1 MGRRMLVESGIRPPT
16 FRVLQLG
23 TPRVPH
29 RTFIAFILP
38 SIVAMLLFIATPIVS
53 FTIQSLYVEHD
64 KILVTSETCQPLGGC
79 VTETRVDS
87 DATAKLRQ
95 EQPLGK
101 FNGLGVYKDHNHL
114 AFADIRKILAADS
127 GFVETVSLIYDLPF
141 YRALVF
147 TLTYA
152 LTVTPL
158 AMCLGFIIALAVNA
172 VPKLL
177 KGPVIFFSLLPMVVT
192 PLIGSLVVYWMINA
206 EGILGA
212 AIQHITGNPDLS
224 LKASPL
230 MTWITLIC
238 YGIWTNAPFSFIVFY
253 SGLQTVPSDT
263 MESAMIDGAS
273 RLQRV
278 RFVVLP
284 TLMPLAVFVA
294 LVQLMDN
301 FRVLEPIIG
310 FNAAANATSLSYSIF
325 TALNNQS
332 AQMFS
337 SAAATS
343 VLTIAGVV
351 ILLTPV
357 LVRTARQF
365 GMRT

>member
-1 MGRRMLVESGIRPPT
+1 
-16 FRVLQLG
+16 
-23 TPRVPH
+23 VPH
-29 RTFIAFILP
+29 RTFLAFILP
-38 SIVAMLLFIATPIVS
+38 SILAMLLFIATPIVS
-53 FTIQSLYVEHD
+53 FTIQSLYIEHD

-79 VTETRVDS
+79 VKETRVDS
-87 DATAKLRQ
+87 DATAQIRR
-95 EQPLGK
+95 EHPLGK
-101 FNGLGVYKDHNHL
+101 FNGFGVYQDHNHL
-114 AFADIRKILAADS
+114 AFADIGKIVSAHTGFFEAAS
-127 GFVETVSLIYDLPF
+127 RIYDLPF

-158 AMCLGFIIALAVNA
+158 AMCLGFVIALAVNA
-172 VPKLL
+172 VPKFI

-206 EGILGA
+206 DGILGA

-224 LKASPL
+224 LKASPA
-230 MTWITLIC
+230 MTWTTLIC

-253 SGLQTVPSDT
+253 AGLQTVPSDT
-263 MESAMIDGAS
+263 MESSMIDGAN
-273 RLQRV
+273 RFQRV

-284 TLMPLAVFVA
+284 TLMPLAVFVT

-310 FNAAANATSLSYSIF
+310 FNAAANATSLSYSIY

-343 VLTIAGVV
+343 VLTITGVI

-357 LVRTARQF
+357 LIKTVREFGAR
-365 GMRT
+365 T

>member
-1 MGRRMLVESGIRPPT
+1 M
-16 FRVLQLG
+16 
-23 TPRVPH
+23 PH
-29 RTFIAFILP
+29 RTFLAFILP
-38 SIVAMLLFIATPIVS
+38 SILAMLLFIATPIVS
-53 FTIQSLYVEHD
+53 FAIQSLYVAHN

-79 VTETRVDS
+79 VKETRVDS
-87 DATAKLRQ
+87 DATQKLRR
-95 EQPLGK
+95 EHPLGK
-101 FNGLGVYKDHNHL
+101 FNGLGIYVDHNHL
-114 AFADIRKILAADS
+114 AFSDISAIISTNAGLSDAAS
-127 GFVETVSLIYDLPF
+127 RIYDLPF

-147 TLTYA
+147 TLIYA

-158 AMCLGFIIALAVNA
+158 AMALGFVIALAVNA
-172 VPKLL
+172 VPKFV

-206 EGILGA
+206 DGILGA

-224 LKASPL
+224 LKASRS
-230 MTWITLIC
+230 MTWITLIF

-253 SGLQTVPSDT
+253 AGLQTVPSDT

-284 TLMPLAVFVA
+284 TLMPLAVFVT

-310 FNAAANATSLSYSIF
+310 FNAAANATSLSYSIYI
-325 TALNNQS
+325 ALNNQS

-343 VLTIAGVV
+343 VLMITGVV

-357 LVRTARQF
+357 LMRTAREF
-365 GMRT
+365 GFRT

>member
-1 MGRRMLVESGIRPPT
+1 M
-16 FRVLQLG
+16 
-23 TPRVPH
+23 PH
-29 RTFIAFILP
+29 RTFLAFILP

-53 FTIQSLYVEHD
+53 IIVQSLYIQHD
-64 KILVTSETCQPLGGC
+64 KILVVSETCQPLGGC
-79 VTETRVDS
+79 VKETRVDA
-87 DATAKLRQ
+87 DATEKIRR

-101 FNGLGVYKDHNHL
+101 FNGLGIYEDHNHL
-114 AFADIRKILAADS
+114 AFSDIGNILSANT
-127 GFVETVSLIYDLPF
+127 GFFEKVSRLYDLPF

-158 AMCLGFIIALAVNA
+158 AMCLGFVIALAVNA
-172 VPKLL
+172 VPTFI

-192 PLIGSLVVYWMINA
+192 PLIGSLVVFWMINA

-212 AIQHITGNPDLS
+212 AIQHITNNPDLS
-224 LKASPL
+224 LKASPT

-253 SGLQTVPSDT
+253 SGLQTVPADT

-273 RLQRV
+273 RFQRV
-278 RFVVLP
+278 RFVILP
-284 TLMPLAVFVA
+284 TLLPLAVFVT

-310 FNAAANATSLSYSIF
+310 FNAAANATSLSYSIY

-332 AQMFS
+332 AQLFS

-343 VLTIAGVV
+343 VLTITGVV
-351 ILLTPV
+351 ILLTPI
-357 LVRTARQF
+357 LIRTAREF
-365 GMRT
+365 GFRT

>member
-1 MGRRMLVESGIRPPT
+1 MGK
-16 FRVLQLG
+16 
-23 TPRVPH
+23 PRVPH
-29 RTFIAFILP
+29 RTFLAFILP
-38 SIVAMLLFIATPIVS
+38 SILAMLLFIATPIVS
-53 FTIQSLYVEHD
+53 FAVQSLYIEHD
-64 KILVTSETCQPLGGC
+64 KILVVSETCQPLGGC
-79 VTETRVDS
+79 VKETRVDS
-87 DATAKLRQ
+87 EATAKLRHDH
-95 EQPLGK
+95 PLGK
-101 FNGLGVYKDHNHL
+101 FNGFGIYQDHNHL
-114 AFADIRKILAADS
+114 AFADIGNIFAGNF
-127 GFVETVSLIYDLPF
+127 GFYETVARIYDLPF

-158 AMCLGFIIALAVNA
+158 AMCLGFVIALAVNA

-206 EGILGA
+206 DGILGA
-212 AIQHITGNPDLS
+212 ALQHITHNPNLS
-224 LKASPL
+224 LKASPT

-238 YGIWTNAPFSFIVFY
+238 YGVWINAPFSFIVFY

-284 TLMPLAVFVA
+284 TLMPLAVFVT

-310 FNAAANATSLSYSIF
+310 FNAAANATSLSYSIY

-343 VLTIAGVV
+343 VLTITGVI

-357 LVRTARQF
+357 LIKTAREF
-365 GMRT
+365 GFRT

>member
-1 MGRRMLVESGIRPPT
+1 M
-16 FRVLQLG
+16 
-23 TPRVPH
+23 PH
-29 RTFIAFILP
+29 RTFLAFILP

-53 FTIQSLYVEHD
+53 IAVQSLYIEHD
-64 KILVTSETCQPLGGC
+64 KILVMSETCQPLGGC
-79 VTETRVDS
+79 VKETRVDS
-87 DATAKLRQ
+87 EATAKLRQ
-95 EQPLGK
+95 DHPLGK
-101 FNGLGVYKDHNHL
+101 FNGFGIYTDHNHL
-114 AFADIRKILAADS
+114 AFADIGKIIAGNL
-127 GFVETVSLIYDLPF
+127 GFYETVAQLYDLPF

-158 AMCLGFIIALAVNA
+158 AMCLGFVIALAVNA
-172 VPKLL
+172 VPKFL

-206 EGILGA
+206 DGILGA
-212 AIQHITGNPDLS
+212 AIQLITHNPNLS
-224 LKASPL
+224 LKASPG

-238 YGIWTNAPFSFIVFY
+238 YGIWTNAPFSFVVFY

-263 MESAMIDGAS
+263 LESAMIDGAS

-278 RFVVLP
+278 RFVVIP
-284 TLMPLAVFVA
+284 TLLPLVVFVT

-301 FRVLEPIIG
+301 FRVLAPIIG

-325 TALNNQS
+325 IALNNQS
-332 AQMFS
+332 AQLFS

-343 VLTIAGVV
+343 VLTIIGIL

-357 LVRTARQF
+357 LMKTAREF
-365 GMRT
+365 GFRT